1 MRFDAPK
8 VTFRRPAPEEGSPN
22 RHLARADARRT
33 AALAEAAAVLDVL
46 PRPGESLHALMTG
59 RYDLLD
65 TAAAI
70 IAQAG
75 AVETLR
81 LATLAYSRRNLTE
94 MVRLL
99 DTGAVR
105 RLVLVC
111 SAFFRDHNGDLWEQ
125 TLEELRPRGQRA
137 AAARNH
143 CKVITFAFAGGT
155 RLALEGS
162 ANLRTNSNQ
171 EQFALFNDDGLH
183 DFHAAWID
191 DMVSPHEG
199 EQEDDPGAG

>member
-1 MRFDAPK
+1 MRFDAPRL
-8 VTFRRPAPEEGSPN
+8 TFRRQAPEQTLPQS
-22 RHLARADARRT
+22 HLARADARRT
-33 AALAEAAAVLDVL
+33 AALAEAAAVLGVL

-70 IAQAG
+70 MAQVG
-75 AVETLR
+75 TVETLR

-94 MVRLL
+94 LVRLL

-111 SAFFRDHNGDLWEQ
+111 SSFFRDHNGDLWER
-125 TLEELRPRGQRA
+125 TLEEFRQRGQRA

-143 CKVITFAFAGGT
+143 CKVITFAFADGT

-171 EQFALFNDDGLH
+171 EQFALFNDGGLH

-191 DMVSPHEG
+191 DMVSRHEG
-199 EQEDDPGAG
+199 EQADDPGAG